1 MGHIGREVHGTQEA
15 YQHLH
20 LEAGQGGAGGGRR
33 ELQAGGQ
40 GGKVERGVPPEKLRW
55 EDANQG
61 ADGGLQATGGFRNQ
75 VRDLFYLIFEASF

>member
-1 MGHIGREVHGTQEA
+1 MCMPGRGPHPVLLL
-15 YQHLH
+15 HLH

-40 GGKVERGVPPEKLRW
+40 GGKVERGVPPERLGW

-75 VRDLFYLIFEASF
+75 VRELSI